1 MLKVFS
7 AVKKHFSKSNPSNSR
22 GTSKVRK
29 DEIESLSMQL
39 LREKGQVF
47 V

>member
-1 MLKVFS
+1 M
-7 AVKKHFSKSNPSNSR
+7 SKNKSSLNPR

-39 LREKGQVF
+39 LREKGQVLSSQTSETLT
-47 V
+47 